1 MTDYLTPAELH
12 EWADELERTYP
23 PGNKCAPTLRACA
36 ELAWS
41 IACTEPAMS
50 DGMCAWCLAGLTSG
64 DEHSDTCLWL
74 RARKLAG
81 VEGVNNEV
89 RS

>member
-1 MTDYLTPAELH
+1 MSNYLTPAEMH
-12 EWADELERTYP
+12 ERADELERTYP
-23 PGNKCAPTLRACA
+23 SNSKLAHTLRALV
-36 ELAWS
+36 ES
-41 IACTEPAMS
+41 IAITEPEMS

-81 VEGVNNEV
+81 HE
-89 RS
+89 